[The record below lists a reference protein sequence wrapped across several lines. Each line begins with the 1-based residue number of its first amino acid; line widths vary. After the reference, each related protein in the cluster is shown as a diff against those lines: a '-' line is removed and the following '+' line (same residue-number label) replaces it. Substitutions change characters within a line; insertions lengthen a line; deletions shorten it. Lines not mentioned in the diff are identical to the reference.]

1 MKISAFDDI
10 VGDGA
15 KHQLITLLKVGGVA
29 VSQANWLVKWWQ
41 IVMLS
46 STGISRVGDS
56 NVSATNGIP
65 IGTVNNAQ
73 FAPPVSEGTENY
85 PLDTVYVIIRSGDV
99 ACPARAV

>member
-10 VGDGA
+10 TGDGV

-29 VSQANWLVKWWQ
+29 VSQANWRVKWWQ

-46 STGISRVGDS
+46 SGGTTRVGDS

-65 IGTVNNAQ
+65 IGAPNNGQ
-73 FAPPVSEGTENY
+73 FAPVDSAFTELY
-85 PLDTVYVIIRSGDV
+85 DLSDVWVIIKSGDV
-99 ACPARAV
+99 ASVARAV